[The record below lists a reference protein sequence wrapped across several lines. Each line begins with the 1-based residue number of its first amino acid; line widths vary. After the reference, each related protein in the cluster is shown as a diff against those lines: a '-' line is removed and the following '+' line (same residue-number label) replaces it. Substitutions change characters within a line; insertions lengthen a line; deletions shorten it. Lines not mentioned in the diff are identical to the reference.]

1 MKIGDEVFVHGYVDE
16 IRDGHVI
23 IRNDGGYFGTVRS
36 EIRPNDEDV
45 GKPCWKIYVI
55 AERRRFP
62 KTYYDYFCDAPHV
75 VEHWKKFILNGGDA
89 TLYAKERP
97 FTKSD
102 RAKLGKTVFWT
113 KKEAE
118 DAIGVVYTA
127 DTPQTDMDE
136 DIVRSYGFKVESYRQ
151 AKAKDEPQTDCEA
164 CELNGKAD
172 VCKICRASNYEPQ
185 TDCGWK

>member
-75 VEHWKKFILNGGDA
+75 VEYWKKFILNGGDA

-127 DTPQTDMDE
+127 DTPQ
-136 DIVRSYGFKVESYRQ
+136 
-151 AKAKDEPQTDCEA
+151 ADCES
-164 CELNGKAD
+164 CEHKHEMGLPCYHCPTA
-172 VCKICRASNYEPQ
+172 V
-185 TDCGWK
+185 DCGWGVPNE

>member
-16 IRDGHVI
+16 IREGHVI

-75 VEHWKKFILNGGDA
+75 VEYWKKFILNGGDA
-89 TLYAKERP
+89 TLYARERP

-127 DTPQTDMDE
+127 DTPQTDCL
-136 DIVRSYGFKVESYRQ
+136 IVDARFKAHCLNCAESGSYKCTKCDGEMYY
-151 AKAKDEPQTDCEA
+151 KDA
-164 CELNGKAD
+164 
-172 VCKICRASNYEPQ
+172 PQ
-185 TDCGWK
+185 TDCGWGEPTTVGDE

>member
-16 IRDGHVI
+16 IREGHVI

-75 VEHWKKFILNGGDA
+75 VEYWKKFILNGGDA
-89 TLYAKERP
+89 TLYARERP

-127 DTPQTDMDE
+127 DTPQTE
-136 DIVRSYGFKVESYRQ
+136 TKTETQNSNLTFK
-151 AKAKDEPQTDCEA
+151 
-164 CELNGKAD
+164 KAD
-172 VCKICRASNYEPQ
+172 ERCEVCGHYKLTCDLFSEICRYEPQ
-185 TDCGWK
+185 TERSK

>member
-62 KTYYDYFCDAPHV
+62 KTYYDYFCDTQSCLD
-75 VEHWKKFILNGGDA
+75 HWKKHILYGGDA
-89 TLYAKERP
+89 TLYARERP

-102 RAKLGKTVFWT
+102 RVRLGKTVFWT
-113 KKEAE
+113 KEEAE
-118 DAIGVVYTA
+118 DAIG
-127 DTPQTDMDE
+127 
-136 DIVRSYGFKVESYRQ
+136 IVC
-151 AKAKDEPQTDCEA
+151 KDEPKINGIFIENELSKEDIKDLRRQVELFLEYAEKKKSQTNC
-164 CELNGKAD
+164 
-172 VCKICRASNYEPQ
+172 P
-185 TDCGWK
+185 WK

>member
-62 KTYYDYFCDAPHV
+62 KTYYDYFCDVPHV
-75 VEHWKKFILNGGDA
+75 VEYWKKFILNGGDA
-89 TLYAKERP
+89 TLYARERP

-127 DTPQTDMDE
+127 DTPQTERIKTPDYC
-136 DIVRSYGFKVESYRQ
+136 DICNHKGCDNCIANSLDDYCVPSGY
-151 AKAKDEPQTDCEA
+151 APKDT
-164 CELNGKAD
+164 
-172 VCKICRASNYEPQ
+172 PQ
-185 TDCGWK
+185 TDCGWGEPND